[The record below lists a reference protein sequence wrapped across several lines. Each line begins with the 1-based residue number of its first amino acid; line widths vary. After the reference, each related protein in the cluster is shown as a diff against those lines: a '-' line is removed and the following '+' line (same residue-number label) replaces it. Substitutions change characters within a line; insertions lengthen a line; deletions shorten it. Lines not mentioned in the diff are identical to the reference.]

1 MDESQFSSLPR
12 LYFHGG
18 RLCLLCLH
26 GGRLCFHDRLL
37 CKLYR
42 QTLSRRSLELGAWS
56 CRVSSAGPRKLEAV
70 VSRLE
75 LEAAVSSL
83 GHQRFLFESV
93 EVAAKPSVTV
103 TAVPLSEEPREDC
116 KSTRSRWSFIVVL
129 SRSIGKRN
137 SMLTVST
144 VCTCDNGLAQD
155 VRSKSRCLVRPR
167 T

>member
-103 TAVPLSEEPREDC
+103 T
-116 KSTRSRWSFIVVL
+116 VL